1 MRAFLLD
8 TNVVSEMTKPEPD
21 SRVTTWLRSVSSQDT
36 YLSVITVGEIAEGL
50 ERMRASA
57 RRRRLSVWFDELLAE
72 YATRVLAIDTAVARA
87 WGVLRAAARSRGK
100 PMPIADTY
108 LAATAT
114 VHGLVLVSRNTRDLA
129 PTGVAILDPF
139 VWQR

>member
-1 MRAFLLD
+1 VRAFLLD